1 MADIL
6 AHYTD
11 KRIKIEGHTDNVP
24 IRNSNYDS
32 NLWLSTARA
41 SKVLEYLVNNKNMK
55 SKYLEASGRGEAD
68 PIASNDTAEGR
79 AKNRRVEIKI
89 YSDTE

>member
-1 MADIL
+1 M
-6 AHYTD
+6 
-11 KRIKIEGHTDNVP
+11 
-24 IRNSNYDS
+24 
-32 NLWLSTARA
+32 
-41 SKVLEYLVNNKNMK
+41 LEYLVNNKNMK

-68 PIASNDTAEGR
+68 PIASNSTAEGR